1 MATIKLGDD
10 EVHTV
15 GELPE
20 PGSSAPDFTLTGS
33 EFEEVKLSDF
43 AGQKI
48 ILNIFPSIATGIC
61 AMSTRKFNEAAD
73 EREGVTII
81 TVSMDLPFPLQN
93 FKAAEGIDAAVMTS
107 AFRSDFG
114 QDYGAAMSDGAWE
127 GLLSR
132 AVVVL
137 DANHDVVYTE
147 QVPAIGQEPD
157 YEAALAAVD
166 EA

>member
-10 EVHTV
+10 DIHTL
-15 GELPE
+15 GELPAV
-20 PGSSAPDFTLTGS
+20 GSAAPEFNLTDS
-33 EFEEVKLSDF
+33 EFGEVKLSDY
-43 AGQKI
+43 AGRKV

-73 EREGVTII
+73 ARDDVTIV
-81 TVSMDLPFPLQN
+81 TVSHDLPFPLQN

-114 QDYGAAMSDGAWE
+114 QDYQATIADGPWR

-137 DANHDVVYTE
+137 DADHEVVYTE
-147 QVPAIGQEPD
+147 QVPAIGSEPN
-157 YEAALAAVD
+157 YEAALNAVD